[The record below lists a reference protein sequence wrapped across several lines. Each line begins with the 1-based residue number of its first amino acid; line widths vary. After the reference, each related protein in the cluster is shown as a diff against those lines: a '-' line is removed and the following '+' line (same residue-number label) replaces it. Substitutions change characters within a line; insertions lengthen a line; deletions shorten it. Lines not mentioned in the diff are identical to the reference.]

1 MGIICSKCSFRN
13 PKQSA
18 FCASCGNKLFLS
30 GHTGQFIHASNNRT
44 VFNTSSANILLPV
57 SARPQSITSTA
68 TPITPFPPS
77 SVPLTP
83 IPFSSIKVDTHLP
96 SAILRSVLTGRGRL
110 ITHYSWLLEGKYI
123 QATPVRT
130 TIMNMFRQHGVPG
143 LKADAEKLIERSL
156 TIEEREYVIVQRGIF
171 TVFIYIT
178 PTGRDLYISRA
189 TVVLSA
195 ISSVRVT
202 IFSILLFLLAVGFIA
217 LGSIRASAHAV
228 QLHASSTLPTILASS
243 LATEFFISL
252 FTCLLLLFF
261 IAVFIRSCITWFTEK
276 DFWLLLRSNSL
287 NTFQMDDV
295 ALLEHTSDSI
305 IRDAVKYLG
314 LDATKLTPPPLGYQ
328 PMRKI
333 RRI

>member
-44 VFNTSSANILLPV
+44 VFNTSSANILP
-57 SARPQSITSTA
+57 SISMASQSSTSTA

-77 SVPLTP
+77 GVPLTP
-83 IPFSSIKVDTHLP
+83 IPFSSIKIDAHLH
-96 SAILRSVLTGRGRL
+96 SNIIKSVLTGRGQL
-110 ITHYSWLLEGKYI
+110 TTHYSWLLEGKYI

-130 TIMNMFRQHGVPG
+130 TIMNMFRQHGIPG

-156 TIEEREYVIVQRGIF
+156 TIEEREYIIVQRGIF

-189 TVVLSA
+189 TVVLPA

-202 IFSILLFLLAVGFIA
+202 IFSILLFLLAVSFIT
-217 LGSIRASAHAV
+217 LGSFRAGAHAM
-228 QLHASSTLPTILASS
+228 QLHEISTIPTMLVSSF
-243 LATEFFISL
+243 ATEFFISL
-252 FTCLLLLFF
+252 LTCSLLLFF
-261 IAVFIRSCITWFTEK
+261 MVALTRSCITWFTEK

-287 NTFQMDDV
+287 NSFQIDDV

-305 IRDAVKYLG
+305 IHDAVKYLG

-328 PMRKI
+328 PRRKI
-333 RRI
+333 RGI